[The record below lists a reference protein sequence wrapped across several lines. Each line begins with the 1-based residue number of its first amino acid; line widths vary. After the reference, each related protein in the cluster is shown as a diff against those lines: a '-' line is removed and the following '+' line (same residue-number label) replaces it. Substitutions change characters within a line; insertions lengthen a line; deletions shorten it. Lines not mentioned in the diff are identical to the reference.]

1 MTNEMFTQ
9 LLKLYF
15 MQRVDFLRVLR
26 VSERECFFQVY
37 SSRGGICETDNC
49 RIIGRRLI

>member
-26 VSERECFFQVY
+26 ERMLFPGLLIP
-37 SSRGGICETDNC
+37 RGNMRDG
-49 RIIGRRLI
+49 